1 MSTMTKRLRQANER
15 IDREKLYGLDEA
27 VGLVKANAT
36 AKFDETIELAI
47 NLGVDSRQA
56 DQNVRG
62 VVLLPHGI
70 GKYVR
75 VAVFARDAKAEEAKA
90 AGADIVGAE
99 DLAEQIQAKK
109 FNFDRLIAT
118 PNLMPMLG
126 RLGKILGPRSLMP
139 NPKYGTVTNDI
150 TQAVK
155 DAKHGQVLFKLD
167 KSGIIHGGIAVAS
180 FTEAAISDN
189 LKAVVTGVIK
199 AKPSAAKGTYI
210 KRVAISSTM
219 GPGVKLDPVEL
230 TA

>member
-99 DLAEQIQAKK
+99 ALAEQIQAKK

-219 GPGVKLDPVEL
+219 GPGVKLDPIEL

>member
-56 DQNVRG
+56 DQSVRG

-99 DLAEQIQAKK
+99 ALAEQIQAKK

-180 FTEAAISDN
+180 FTEEAISDN

-210 KRVAISSTM
+210 KRVAISSTV
-219 GPGVKLDPVEL
+219 GPGVKLDPIEL

>member
-75 VAVFARDAKAEEAKA
+75 VAVFARDAKAEEAKE

-99 DLAEQIQAKK
+99 DLAEQIKAKK

-167 KSGIIHGGIAVAS
+167 KSGIIHGRIAVAS
-180 FTEAAISDN
+180 FTEEAISDN

>member
-15 IDREKLYGLDEA
+15 IDREKLYSLDEA

-99 DLAEQIQAKK
+99 ALAEQIQAKK

-167 KSGIIHGGIAVAS
+167 KSGIIHGRIAVAS
-180 FTEAAISDN
+180 FAEEAISDN

>member
-180 FTEAAISDN
+180 FTEEAISDN

>member
-56 DQNVRG
+56 DQSVRG

-99 DLAEQIQAKK
+99 ELAEQIQAKK

-180 FTEAAISDN
+180 FTEEAISDN

>member
-56 DQNVRG
+56 DQSVRG

-99 DLAEQIQAKK
+99 ALAEQIQAKK

-180 FTEAAISDN
+180 FTEEAISDN

-219 GPGVKLDPVEL
+219 GPGVKLDPIEL

>member
-99 DLAEQIQAKK
+99 ELAEQIQAKK

>member
-99 DLAEQIQAKK
+99 ALAEQIQAKK

>member
-99 DLAEQIQAKK
+99 ALAEQIQAKK

-180 FTEAAISDN
+180 FTEEAISDN

>member
-15 IDREKLYGLDEA
+15 IDREKLYGLNEA

-99 DLAEQIQAKK
+99 ALAEQIQAKK

-180 FTEAAISDN
+180 FTEEAISDN

>member
-56 DQNVRG
+56 DQSVRG

-99 DLAEQIQAKK
+99 ELAEQIQAKK

-180 FTEAAISDN
+180 FTEEAISDN
-189 LKAVVTGVIK
+189 LEAVVTGVIK

>member
-1 MSTMTKRLRQANER
+1 MTKRLRQANER

-56 DQNVRG
+56 DQSVRG

-99 DLAEQIQAKK
+99 ALAEQIQAKK

-180 FTEAAISDN
+180 FTEEAISDN

-219 GPGVKLDPVEL
+219 GPGVKLDPIEL

>member
-180 FTEAAISDN
+180 FTEEAISDN

-219 GPGVKLDPVEL
+219 GPGVKLDPIEL